1 MLMKVAIDAY
11 YLNKEKTS
19 MGIFQYN
26 LLKNMVKMNNNIEYI
41 VFTDTQPHDF
51 LGYSNVSFYSS
62 KSNIIQRNY
71 YIRKI
76 LKNIK
81 IDKFYATF
89 NIIPFLSK
97 KKFQI
102 ILQNHDW
109 AHGIYPSSLTEY
121 ISGNFYKRIH
131 TYSAKVAD
139 INISNS
145 HFTSEQTK
153 FYSGKNSIVIYHD
166 ADPFYKNTDIEGI
179 RPTINVPEY
188 FMLYVGRVFPKYKN
202 IRSILYAYNKIKK
215 ENEKIKLIIVH
226 TDNYRNE
233 DYAYIKNNNLN
244 VINLNGLDIQNV
256 KYLYKKALF
265 TIYPSLYEGFG
276 SPILEAQNSGSPLI
290 VSNKG
295 PMLEVAGSGALY
307 FDGSWDDLYKQIDKN
322 INNQNLRQDLI
333 KKGFENAR
341 KYSWEYTAKQTLEV
355 ILYG

>member
-1 MLMKVAIDAY
+1 MKVAIDAY
-11 YLNKEKTS
+11 YLNRGKTS

-26 LLKNMVKMNNNIEYI
+26 LLKNILKLNDNTEFII
-41 VFTDTQPHDF
+41 FTDNKPHDF
-51 LGYSNVSFYSS
+51 QDYNNVSFYIS

-71 YIRKI
+71 YMKKV

-89 NIIPFLSK
+89 NIIPFLAK

-109 AHGIYPSSLTEY
+109 AHGIYSSNLTEY

-131 TYSAKVAD
+131 KYSAKVAD

-145 HFTSEQTK
+145 KFTSEQTK
-153 FYSGKNSIVIYHD
+153 FYSGKNSVVIYHD
-166 ADPFYKNTDIEGI
+166 ADPFYKNIDIKGI
-179 RPTINVPEY
+179 KPNIDVPEY
-188 FMLYVGRVFPKYKN
+188 FLLYVGRVFPKYKN
-202 IRSILYAYNKIKK
+202 INSILYAYNKIKK
-215 ENEKIKLIIVH
+215 ENNKINLIMVH
-226 TDNYRNE
+226 TDKYRNE
-233 DYAYIKNNNLN
+233 DYIYIKNNNLN
-244 VINLNGLDIQNV
+244 IIDLNGLNIQNV

-295 PMLEVAGSGALY
+295 PLPEVAGNAALY
-307 FDGSWDDLYKQIDKN
+307 FDGSWNDLYKQIIKN
-322 INNQNLRQDLI
+322 INNQDLREDLI

-341 KYSWEYTAKQTLEV
+341 RFSWEYAAKQTLEV
-355 ILYG
+355 ILHG